1 MVLFLSK
8 YKEKFQAKIPQ
19 LEFKIQIHFGTI
31 KDWYQCYYY
40 VIGNVFKKKMF
51 DQVFCCAISVSVLE
65 VFFKVISSRS

>member
-31 KDWYQCYYY
+31 EHLYQC
-40 VIGNVFKKKMF
+40 VIMLKEMCSKKCLIKF
-51 DQVFCCAISVSVLE
+51 FCCAIRVYLKLSL
-65 VFFKVISSRS
+65 KLYLRDRRN